1 MTNLVSLPTDYIN
14 VYLFVVDLHKTH
26 ERLFKSRTPTRAI
39 TDLWIS
45 SYGSVWSK
53 HEIKCERRLS
63 LPCVTLSWLVKHRS
77 ITTRLQKQK

>member
-26 ERLFKSRTPTRAI
+26 ERLFKSRSPTRAI

-77 ITTRLQKQK
+77 ITTRLQKQI